1 MLVSSCPL
9 RQLFILLTPALHLTE
24 AYRKAGAVKLVVKR
38 LLSRD
43 FDKLEE
49 ATAPEAFVYVQS
61 PAELPYS
68 GRFRGKDCVRKFMNK
83 FNESFVIKSV
93 PEVYNYINESGS
105 VFVAF
110 DFELQ
115 ATQNPEVTFTTS
127 MTMKIKVDDELRL
140 TKIAVIS
147 DTLNAYQALQMSTSQ

>member
-1 MLVSSCPL
+1 MKRV
-9 RQLFILLTPALHLTE
+9 
-24 AYRKAGAVKLVVKR
+24 VKLF
-38 LLSRD
+38 LNGE

-49 ATAPEAFVYVQS
+49 ITSPEAFVFVQS
-61 PAELPYS
+61 PSELPYS
-68 GRFRGKDCVRKFMNK
+68 GRYTGKDCVRQFMAK
-83 FNESFVIKSV
+83 FNESFIIKSV

-115 ATQNPEVTFTTS
+115 SVQNFEVAFTTS

-140 TKIAVIS
+140 TKMAVIS
-147 DTLNAYQALQMSTSQ
+147 DTLRAYQALQL